1 MFAIIGKKIVDR
13 LNGNA
18 AFNAAN
24 DSGKEQELF
33 NASFPINSTYA
44 WSWTD
49 PPTDV
54 SVTSEGNLKVQGG
67 TDPLDVGNPIVSA
80 GLLNLPPKTKYI
92 ATIKYN
98 APFYPIRVNI
108 GTTTYG
114 SDVLQG
120 EWLQKSLTSEE
131 YITYSFTFESD
142 ELYTDI
148 FYINFELDQ
157 DEPGSNRA
165 FAISYASVKEVGDK
179 KVFPVIIPQEVDYPA
194 VTYEIT
200 NVTNFMSK
208 GSSLNSCNLSVRLA
222 CFADSYGTT
231 YNQAKA
237 IVDALDLYEV
247 TYFEAGITYTAKFRF
262 IDLDDEY
269 YKNAEKFYKNI
280 NFDCLI
286 IKN

>member
-1 MFAIIGKKIVDR
+1 MFAVIGKKIVDR

-18 AFNAAN
+18 AFNVAN
-24 DSGKEQELF
+24 DSGKTQELF
-33 NASFPINSTYA
+33 NASFPLSSTYG

-54 SVTSEGNLKVQGG
+54 SVTSEGNLKIVGG
-67 TDPLDVGNPIVSA
+67 TSPLDVGNPIVSA
-80 GLLNLPPKTKYI
+80 GMLDLPARTKYI

-120 EWLQKSLTSEE
+120 EWLPKTTLSE
-131 YITYSFTFESD
+131 YITYSFTFESND
-142 ELYTDI
+142 TFIDT

-157 DEPGSNRA
+157 DEPGTNRA
-165 FAISYASVKEVGDK
+165 FILSYASVKEIGDK

-208 GSSLNSCNLSVRLA
+208 GASLNSCNLSVRLA

-237 IVDALDLYEV
+237 VVEALDLYSV
-247 TYFEAGITYTAKFRF
+247 TYTEDGQSYTAKFRF
-262 IDLDDEY
+262 IDLDDDY

>member
-1 MFAIIGKKIVDR
+1 MFAVIGKKIVDR

-18 AFNAAN
+18 AFNVAN
-24 DSGKEQELF
+24 DSGKSQELF
-33 NASFPINSTYA
+33 NATFPLSNTYSWNSV
-44 WSWTD
+44 D
-49 PPTDV
+49 PPTEV
-54 SVTSEGNLKVQGG
+54 SITSEGNLFVQGG
-67 TDPLDVGNPIVSA
+67 IHPLDVGNPIVSSGFVA
-80 GLLNLPPKTKYI
+80 DANKEYI
-92 ATIKYN
+92 VTIKYS
-98 APFYPIRVNI
+98 APFYPIRVNV

-114 SDVLQG
+114 SEVLQG
-120 EWLQKSLTSEE
+120 EWLPTTAQEE
-131 YITYSFTFESD
+131 YITYSFTFKSGQ
-142 ELYTDI
+142 YGNI
-148 FYINFELDQ
+148 RYVNFELDQ
-157 DEPGSNRA
+157 DEPGTNRQ
-165 FAISYASVKEVGDK
+165 FVLSFASVKEIGDK

-208 GSSLNSCNLSVRLA
+208 GASLNSCNLSVRLA

-237 IVDALDLYEV
+237 IVEALDLYSV
-247 TYFEAGITYTAKFRF
+247 TYTEDGQSYTAKFRF
-262 IDLDDEY
+262 IDLDDDY

>member
-1 MFAIIGKKIVDR
+1 MFAVIGKKIVDR

-18 AFNAAN
+18 AFNVAN
-24 DSGKEQELF
+24 DSGKTQELF
-33 NASFPINSTYA
+33 NASFPLSSTYG
-44 WSWTD
+44 WSWID

-54 SVTSEGNLKVQGG
+54 SVTSEGNLLVQGG
-67 TDPLDVGNPIVSA
+67 SDPLDVGNPIVSA
-80 GLLNLPPKTKYI
+80 GMLNLPPRTKYI

-120 EWLQKSLTSEE
+120 EWLPKTTLSE
-131 YITYSFTFESD
+131 YITYSFTFESND
-142 ELYTDI
+142 TFVDT

-165 FAISYASVKEVGDK
+165 FALSFASVKEIGDK
-179 KVFPVIIPQEVDYPA
+179 KVFPLIVPQKVDYPA
-194 VTYEIT
+194 VTYEIS
-200 NVTNFMSK
+200 NVSNFMSK
-208 GSSLNSCNLSVRLA
+208 GNSLKSCNLSVRIS
-222 CFADSYGTT
+222 CYADRYETT

-237 IVDALDLYEV
+237 IVEALDLYSVSYTED
-247 TYFEAGITYTAKFRF
+247 GQSYTAKFRF

-269 YKNAEKFYKNI
+269 FKNAEKFYKNI

-286 IKN
+286 IKS